1 MFLSSDVYATN
12 SVGSVLLANR
22 DITLS
27 AREEI
32 NQTGSAVIS
41 EAGDISYTAGSD
53 VNITAGKNT
62 YSEDSKS
69 SEKTYSVT
77 GGTSGGF
84 GGSFGTSRD
93 WSKADEV
100 SWVNSVIL
108 AENGNV
114 SINTNEDVTVRGGNI
129 YGDTVDIEAENL
141 TIESLQNTIN
151 NKSGGHGFNVGLT
164 VNTGPLWTKSPDNSG
179 LVGTMESVSNSKV
192 PSGQVG
198 FSERSGYHDAAW
210 VEDQSSIVSNG
221 EMLVNVKD
229 KTELIGGV
237 IGSET
242 GEMTLSTGELVY
254 EDIEDHNY
262 SRNKST
268 SVNTSTGS
276 VNPIET
282 ILSPSGETTISKSD
296 EGEKKDQ
303 ITKATIGEG
312 TIIINGEEQD
322 NDSEA
327 LEGLNRD
334 LDATQVITRDEKT
347 GGLNY
352 TITVDHAIAAK
363 AITIVGSEALK
374 IGVEVLDSIGIMDPD
389 SRLNF
394 FSSSAGANP
403 QTIIDGLAADLDA
416 DGRKIDE
423 NAISPQ
429 EFARQ
434 YEDLKDNRQQIK
446 ELDAKIAGCSFLC
459 KLFGN
464 DKKYQAQKDS
474 LVLEQANIVSNMQSD
489 PYYRVKKDEKD
500 AAILARVRAY
510 VTEDGKTMEDIRS
523 NWDGYT
529 RDEQLAIAQKY
540 KEIMEDEY
548 GITKPPSFTDEGPLG
563 RNPGGHF
570 DPVNNSVYL
579 NLVRDSALEFLYDM
593 PGKDFPT
600 FLGTL
605 GEEMTHASQYQMV
618 DELRDRTLGDR
629 GLIRQSNIFKVDLER
644 MDYFKRNSEINAPKS
659 RDSTMLE
666 FDAGRTNNYLKTNT
680 R

>member
-1 MFLSSDVYATN
+1 M
-12 SVGSVLLANR
+12 
-22 DITLS
+22 
-27 AREEI
+27 
-32 NQTGSAVIS
+32 IS

-164 VNTGPLWTKSPDNSG
+164 VNTGPLGKAKPAPSG
-179 LVGTMESVSNSKV
+179 GLNNTIQQSTSGSKV

-221 EMLVNVKD
+221 ELTVSVKD
-229 KTELIGGV
+229 KTELIGAV
-237 IGSET
+237 LGSET
-242 GEMTLSTGELVY
+242 GDMTLSTGELSY

-303 ITKATIGEG
+303 TTKATIGEG
-312 TIIINGEEQD
+312 TIVINGEEQD

-363 AITIVGSEALK
+363 VIAESLKGAASITKETLNIIALLSTGGKKELFLSLQAAAFNGNVDLNIKFLEGQIKGLTDQDDIAQAESYLSMLKELQDLSKDMNPSTGKKILQALGFAKSQSVAENEFYDLQARIPNHPFYDDFKDSYNKAIVDAWGTNPKFQDAVENFPSWSESEQRSFL
-374 IGVEVLDSIGIMDPD
+374 
-389 SRLNF
+389 
-394 FSSSAGANP
+394 AG
-403 QTIIDGLAADLDA
+403 L
-416 DGRKIDE
+416 
-423 NAISPQ
+423 
-429 EFARQ
+429 
-434 YEDLKDNRQQIK
+434 LKDGQDIFGKDDPSSFYWGALPGKTGEYDPNSDTVSMSNNMGKYSDDEIKKTGADPTGNRTLNVLGVLGH
-446 ELDAKIAGCSFLC
+446 EMAH
-459 KLFGN
+459 
-464 DKKYQAQKDS
+464 S
-474 LVLEQANIVSNMQSD
+474 LQ
-489 PYYRVKKDEKD
+489 YY
-500 AAILARVRAY
+500 LARNSTSAEMQGDLWRLSLSNNYIYNGNSGDSYDFAKYAGQSHERDAVQTQDY
-510 VTEDGKTMEDIRS
+510 VSWGLKRFYMTQTQNAS
-523 NWDGYT
+523 NQARVVT
-529 RDEQLAIAQKY
+529 
-540 KEIMEDEY
+540 
-548 GITKPPSFTDEGPLG
+548 
-563 RNPGGHF
+563 
-570 DPVNNSVYL
+570 NSV
-579 NLVRDSALEFLYDM
+579 LY
-593 PGKDFPT
+593 
-600 FLGTL
+600 
-605 GEEMTHASQYQMV
+605 
-618 DELRDRTLGDR
+618 
-629 GLIRQSNIFKVDLER
+629 GLPRR
-644 MDYFKRNSEINAPKS
+644 
-659 RDSTMLE
+659 
-666 FDAGRTNNYLKTNT
+666 
-680 R
+680 